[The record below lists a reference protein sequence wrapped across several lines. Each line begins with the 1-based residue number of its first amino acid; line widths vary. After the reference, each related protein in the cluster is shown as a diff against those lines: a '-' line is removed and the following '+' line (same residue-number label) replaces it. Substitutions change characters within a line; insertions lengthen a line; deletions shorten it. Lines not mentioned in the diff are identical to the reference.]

1 MTSLGVLFNFTSH
14 AANTTVQFVAD
25 MVKDSWVGIIRLVG
39 AFLTLAQFAEA
50 IAEEP
55 GVFLLV
61 GCVFSSVFDIC
72 QCNLLDICQW
82 PMITVSSDENNTFG
96 SKF

>member
-1 MTSLGVLFNFTSH
+1 MAIRTRLHTFQCFLRGRRVTSLGVLFNFTSN

-25 MVKDSWVGIIRLVG
+25 MVKESWVGIIRLVG

-55 GVFLLV
+55 DVFLLV
-61 GCVFSSVFDIC
+61 GCVFSLRSLTFTNAIC
-72 QCNLLDICQW
+72 
-82 PMITVSSDENNTFG
+82 
-96 SKF
+96 